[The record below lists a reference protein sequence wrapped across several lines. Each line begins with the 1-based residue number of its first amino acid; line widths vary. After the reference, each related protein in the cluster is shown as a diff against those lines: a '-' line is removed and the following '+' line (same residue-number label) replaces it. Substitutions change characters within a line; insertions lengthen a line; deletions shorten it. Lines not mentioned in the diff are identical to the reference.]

1 MRPEIYFTGCMGRKP
16 YSTRNL
22 TKAAAAPTPT
32 VAPASLSPSPG
43 CSTPEWVTKD
53 EMMRRLR
60 MGKRF
65 LEKLMKRRKIPFRKY
80 SRKMVR
86 FNPSA
91 VETALAVYNSEVE
104 A

>member
-1 MRPEIYFTGCMGRKP
+1 MGRKP
-16 YSTRNL
+16 YSTRSL
-22 TKAAAAPTPT
+22 TPPAATPSQTVAAASSPAPT
-32 VAPASLSPSPG
+32 G
-43 CSTPEWVTKD
+43 ISTPEWVTKD

-86 FNPSA
+86 FNPPA
-91 VETALAVYNSEVE
+91 VETALAVYNSEVKP
-104 A
+104 